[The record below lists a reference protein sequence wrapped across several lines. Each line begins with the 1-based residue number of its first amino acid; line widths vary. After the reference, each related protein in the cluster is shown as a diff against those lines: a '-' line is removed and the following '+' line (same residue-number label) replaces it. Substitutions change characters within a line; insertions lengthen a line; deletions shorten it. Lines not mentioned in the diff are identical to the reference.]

1 MNVQRKNNNNSNNN
15 NNKMINNNNK
25 PSPKFCICFRQSET
39 HPIRSILIEHC
50 SEFKNS
56 RLFSSEAQRKSI
68 DCGFFKIWH
77 FFFSKSLKIS
87 VIRAHRFK
95 RRLNIVKSNKYFGE
109 LSLQNKFILFST
121 CQARGHLLNC
131 PVEIIYK
138 FNQLV
143 LGKQTKMKIFVKFT
157 TTNFYINKTRGEFPA
172 FKINSPK

>member
-1 MNVQRKNNNNSNNN
+1 MNVQRKNNNNNN
-15 NNKMINNNNK
+15 NNNNK
-25 PSPKFCICFRQSET
+25 PSPKFCICFRQSEI

-68 DCGFFKIWH
+68 ECGFFKIWH
-77 FFFSKSLKIS
+77 FFSRSLKIS

-95 RRLNIVKSNKYFGE
+95 KRLNIVKSNKYFGE

-143 LGKQTKMKIFVKFT
+143 LGKQIKMKIFVKFT